1 MLHLLSLLLLA
12 LAVSL
17 DGFGVGITYGL
28 RQIRIPVFS
37 VAIIVICS
45 GLVIWVSMLAGGW
58 LTALL
63 SPAFANYMGAGILI
77 AIGGWALFQFWRQ
90 HLMGASDEQDSEVPA
105 ALGGMPLHPAER
117 ADALAVELPAAA
129 ASMKAESDREA
140 MHKTGAGEQV
150 SAVTLIKIE
159 IKRWGLVIQILRAPQ
174 AADMDRSGTI
184 SSYEAVL
191 LGAALSLDAFGAGLG
206 AAMLGFSPLLTSIL
220 IAFASGLFLLLGLHV
235 GFRLAHWDRIRTLA
249 VMPGLILIVLGITRL
264 L

>member
-37 VAIIVICS
+37 VVIIVICS

-58 LTALL
+58 LTGLL
-63 SPAFANYMGAGILI
+63 SPAFANYIGAGILI
-77 AIGGWALFQFWRQ
+77 AIGSWALFQFWRQ
-90 HLMGASDEQDSEVPA
+90 HLALSDEASDDPCSKGQADVGASRAEAHWNDRTKTEQ
-105 ALGGMPLHPAER
+105 
-117 ADALAVELPAAA
+117 
-129 ASMKAESDREA
+129 
-140 MHKTGAGEQV
+140 GEPV

-159 IKRWGLVIQILRAPQ
+159 IKRWGLVIQILRSPQ

-206 AAMLGFSPLLTSIL
+206 AAMLGFSPLFTSVL
-220 IAFASGLFLLLGLHV
+220 IAFSSGLFLLMGLHV
-235 GFRLAHWDRIRTLA
+235 GFRFAHWDRIRTLA